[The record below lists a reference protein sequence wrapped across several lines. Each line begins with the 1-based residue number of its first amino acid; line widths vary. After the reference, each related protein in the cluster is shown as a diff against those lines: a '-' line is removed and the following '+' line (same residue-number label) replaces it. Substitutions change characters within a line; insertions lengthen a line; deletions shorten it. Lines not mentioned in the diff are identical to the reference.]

1 MTGNPRSSSRAE
13 AIAALLADVAPVL
26 RARIRARRGARI
38 AHIGTSDIYASV
50 VRRTVELERREGLSA
65 LEPMPMPM
73 PMPEGRDDRPRDER
87 RGVWKLLHMLVD
99 RVILDAKRRERTEQR
114 VLRDRA
120 SAASASGAVDPQE
133 SALNAEERARIAA
146 MVESLGESDRE
157 LLYIRLTGLRWAEI
171 AERTGSSEA
180 ACRQRFHRLTAEFA
194 RILGVE

>member
-1 MTGNPRSSSRAE
+1 MTGNSGSSSRAE
-13 AIAALLADVAPVL
+13 AIAALLADIAPVL

-38 AHIGTSDIYASV
+38 AHIGTSDIYATV
-50 VRRTVELERREGLSA
+50 VRRTVELEKREGLSA
-65 LEPMPMPM
+65 LEPTLMPA
-73 PMPEGRDDRPRDER
+73 GRDDRPRDER

-99 RVILDAKRRERTEQR
+99 RVILDAKRRERAEQR
-114 VLRDRA
+114 ALRDRV

-133 SALNAEERARIAA
+133 SALNAEERVRIAA

-157 LLYIRLTGLRWAEI
+157 LLYLRLSGLRWAEI
-171 AERTGSSEA
+171 AARTGSSEA

>member
-1 MTGNPRSSSRAE
+1 MKGNPGSSSRAE

-65 LEPMPMPM
+65 LEPTLMPTS
-73 PMPEGRDDRPRDER
+73 RDDRPRDER

-133 SALNAEERARIAA
+133 SALNEEERARIAA

-157 LLYIRLTGLRWAEI
+157 LLFLRLTGLRWAEI
-171 AERTGSSEA
+171 AARTGSSEA